1 MIVTDIAHNDVKL
14 AIQVEIRPTSAPA
27 LVSAAPPRY
36 TFPGFTFGIV
46 RKPFVKINLL
56 SVT

>member
-1 MIVTDIAHNDVKL
+1 MTDIAHNDVKL